1 MVVAA
6 VCVRILEYLL
16 EVVGIKVQDVR
27 KNQKIK
33 NMLTEFSMNIFLKKH
48 KNLFWVLQMILRILY
63 ISTYIVKLH
72 T

>member
-1 MVVAA
+1 M
-6 VCVRILEYLL
+6 CVRILEYLL

-48 KNLFWVLQMILRILY
+48 KNLFWALQMILRILY